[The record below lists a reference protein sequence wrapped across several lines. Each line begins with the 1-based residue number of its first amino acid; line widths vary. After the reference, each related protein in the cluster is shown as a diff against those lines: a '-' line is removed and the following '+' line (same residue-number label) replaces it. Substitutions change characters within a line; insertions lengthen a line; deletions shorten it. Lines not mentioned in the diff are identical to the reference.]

1 MALPF
6 LRRMANQRKN
16 PRLGRKCVVFWIPE
30 ARKTE
35 LYDRAKHEGK
45 TVQALL
51 NEIIKNY
58 LYGRAPG
65 PGERA

>member
-1 MALPF
+1 MAMPF
-6 LRRMANQRKN
+6 LHRMARQHKS

-35 LYDRAKHEGK
+35 LYDRAKHART

-51 NEIIKNY
+51 NEIIKDY
-58 LYGRAPG
+58 LCGRAPG
-65 PGERA
+65 R